1 VIGNKIVTAK
11 KVIRGLYPELRGRSL
26 QVIVQDKSSLDYL
39 EGTPGIFAL
48 WIFEPVNAIAETV
61 KQCPAFLL
69 EPINSKAPITNKC
82 PPFLLSTS
90 FTFTR
95 KGTIFEISSG
105 GSTVNMER
113 LGNVRQQVDLHPEWS
128 DKDIEDVLRKSGA
141 RFGPQAKR
149 DLFRL
154 LPIEVFKQL
163 LGEVQIA
170 SVIFSTRNPIALLEW
185 EVTLSVHRRGEND
198 LQYIATFEPFEGKMI
213 HLFES
218 RAK

>member
-1 VIGNKIVTAK
+1 MIGWLTPLISLLLVLALSAGVQSQVIGNKIVTAK

-95 KGTIFEISSG
+95 
-105 GSTVNMER
+105 
-113 LGNVRQQVDLHPEWS
+113 
-128 DKDIEDVLRKSGA
+128 
-141 RFGPQAKR
+141 
-149 DLFRL
+149 
-154 LPIEVFKQL
+154 
-163 LGEVQIA
+163 
-170 SVIFSTRNPIALLEW
+170 
-185 EVTLSVHRRGEND
+185 
-198 LQYIATFEPFEGKMI
+198 
-213 HLFES
+213 
-218 RAK
+218 